1 MPHLPEPGI
10 AINKKSKTFK
20 GFTLFSPMRH
30 NFVYLINMA
39 GDPVHHWEIN
49 EGAINHAMLLEN
61 GNLFICERGPSD
73 PPIVVARGGRLRE
86 YDWDG
91 NVVWEHLDD
100 FQHHDARRLTNGN
113 TGYIAWQAMPKS
125 HQRRVKGGL
134 PGTSAPD
141 GRIYGDVIREV
152 NPEGEVVWEWRCW
165 EHMPVEKY
173 PITPQYP
180 REEFGHANTLVPLPN
195 GDYLIGF
202 RVINTVAIVDRKTK
216 KVKWEMRDDSWGG
229 QHDPHILTN
238 KNMML
243 FANGQLTS
251 AAHPYS
257 RILEI
262 NMRTRKTVWEYRD
275 PRVLNF
281 WCGFISGAERLPNGN
296 TFICEGGYGR
306 LFEITPE
313 GETVWEYNNP
323 YMGLAP
329 LYGTEQ
335 NWIFRAHRYA
345 ASSPQIQRRVKQ

>member
-39 GDPVHHWEIN
+39 GDPVHRWEIN

-202 RVINTVAIVDRKTK
+202 RVIYTVAIVDRKTK

-262 NMRTRKTVWEYRD
+262 NMRTRKTVWEYHD

-306 LFEITPE
+306 FFEITPE